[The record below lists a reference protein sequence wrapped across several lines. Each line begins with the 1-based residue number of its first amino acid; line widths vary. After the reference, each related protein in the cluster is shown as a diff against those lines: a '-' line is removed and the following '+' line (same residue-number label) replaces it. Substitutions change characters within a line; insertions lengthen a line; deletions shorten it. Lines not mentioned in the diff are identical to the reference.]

1 MMEHKL
7 LAEPLKKYERHNAA
21 VKEVP
26 ARPARYL
33 IYLLCLENIH
43 CKHRQI
49 APQSQRANF

>member
-1 MMEHKL
+1 MEHKL

-26 ARPARYL
+26 ARPPRYF